1 MDKKK
6 ILVIDDE
13 EASTQM
19 LKTSLECSGAYAVIV
34 TYDGD
39 EGLKK
44 IAEEDPDVV
53 ILDVMMPGKNGF
65 EVLKELRKDG
75 VKWRPVIM
83 LTTKSDFE
91 DVKRGYDLKADF
103 YISKPFK
110 LEVLKRG
117 IETMLS
123 LIPLRNG

>member
-1 MDKKK
+1 MACRGIINKIGRKMDKKK

-53 ILDVMMPGKNGF
+53 ILDVMMPGRF
-65 EVLKELRKDG
+65 
-75 VKWRPVIM
+75 
-83 LTTKSDFE
+83 
-91 DVKRGYDLKADF
+91 
-103 YISKPFK
+103 
-110 LEVLKRG
+110 
-117 IETMLS
+117 LS
-123 LIPLRNG
+123 AA